1 MEEAEWIGGRLGP
14 MDGFSVAS
22 VAPAGFAAYA
32 RVLHPAEEPRP
43 AGVWCAGQRYS
54 PGAAWRSTPARSSTR
69 SPCRRATLPARRRG
83 GARGRRRAGCTCPTR
98 RRLQISWLAS
108 RPPPETAGSASGTA
122 TTSPPCRPPAPAHRP
137 PPLWPDPVPAE
148 VRRGPR
154 VKLPG
159 RDYLLYAGPV
169 EAITAYGPGRAQ
181 TANLAWPVDRA
192 WFVASEVDL
201 AWTYL
206 AGSEALVEA
215 VLADYRIEALP
226 AGPDDP
232 LTTIDAHVAGLV
244 ERYRCRHARRCRG
257 SVVVAS
263 RVRLLPAV
271 DGHPRRLG
279 PGGRCRRS
287 RWLAE
292 RSLWPGAVDTC
303 RSGPRRHGR
312 PLADRGRPARS
323 EGRRPGRGRHLPGRH
338 RGHAGQHR
346 VHPSNPD
353 RTTAQSLK
361 PSSSSHVAVESGT

>member
-1 MEEAEWIGGRLGP
+1 MDRRASGPHGRVQRRLGGARRFRRLRSGAASRRGAPSGGRLVRWAEVFAWSG
-14 MDGFSVAS
+14 VALDPGAQFHTIALPS
-22 VAPAGFAAYA
+22 RHPAGPAPWRGQGPAQGRLYLPDAEALADILA
-32 RVLHPAEEPRP
+32 RF
-43 AGVWCAGQRYS
+43 
-54 PGAAWRSTPARSSTR
+54 TT
-69 SPCRRATLPARRRG
+69 
-83 GARGRRRAGCTCPTR
+83 
-98 RRLQISWLAS
+98 
-108 RPPPETAGSASGTA
+108 TAGDCWFCLWDGYDLAAVPATSAGA
-122 TTSPPCRPPAPAHRP
+122 PPTVALA
-137 PPLWPDPVPAE
+137 DPVPAE

-292 RSLWPGAVDTC
+292 RSLWPGADMQE
-303 RSGPRRHGR
+303 R
-312 PLADRGRPARS
+312 PSPSRPP
-323 EGRRPGRGRHLPGRH
+323 PG
-338 RGHAGQHR
+338 
-346 VHPSNPD
+346 
-353 RTTAQSLK
+353 
-361 PSSSSHVAVESGT
+361 